1 MSEQGPTV
9 FNGRYEL
16 LRHIAR
22 GGMADVYLARDEL
35 LGREVALK
43 VLFPEFAND
52 PNFVERFRR
61 EAQAAANLNH
71 PNIVGIYDWGQ
82 ERGTYYI
89 VMEHVSGRSMS
100 DVLRSTGPLNA
111 DRAAE
116 IAADVAGALS
126 TAHAAGLVHRD
137 IKLGNILVSDAGD
150 VKVADFGIA
159 TALVSGGEAAL
170 TQHGSVMGTA
180 TYFSPE
186 QAQGKALDGRSD
198 LYSLGVVLYEM
209 LAGVPPFQAETPV
222 AVAYKHV
229 QERPE
234 ALTDRGVQVAQSLQA
249 ITMKLLAKNPAN
261 RYPTADDL
269 RNDLRRYLA
278 GAHTRPGTG
287 AAAAGG
293 AAAAA
298 GGAAAASAAP
308 ETTAAEVA
316 PTPVDPAPA
325 SAAPVDATTAQPVT
339 PAPAQ
344 PVSAAPAAT
353 AQPMPQ
359 QYVDP
364 NQAAMAQ
371 AGYGGGGYYYEEPPR
386 SGGIWRN
393 VALIGSLAVL
403 IVILG
408 FLFANF
414 LDALGG
420 DDDPTDGGE
429 DPVAELIDVPDV
441 EGIDVQTAR
450 EVLLEAGLGLP
461 DVSFE
466 PNNEIPAN
474 EVFGQNPPSGER
486 VEPDTVVELRVSSG
500 TADTVPNVIGET
512 QESATSILQGLG
524 YTVTVVTTASPQDAG
539 TVISQSPP
547 SGAALAPGQ
556 PVEISVSSGPEV
568 VPIPDVEGL
577 DLVAA
582 INLIRDAGFTV
593 DPNQQT
599 EASEEI
605 EEGRVIRTNPPANT
619 LVAAES
625 QVSVVISTGLPT
637 IEVPAVTDLFAD
649 TAITTLRN
657 QGLDVATV
665 FETVPEGSP
674 SVGRVI
680 SQSPAAFEE
689 VEVGTVITITVG
701 EAAPPT
707 TTTTTTTEAPTT
719 TTTEGGGDE

>member
-22 GGMADVYLARDEL
+22 GGMADVYLARDGL
-35 LGREVALK
+35 LGREVAVK

-100 DVLRSTGPLNA
+100 DVLRSTGPLHP

-116 IAADVAGALS
+116 IASDVAGALS

-137 IKLGNILVSDAGD
+137 IKLGNILVSDSGD

-159 TALVSGGEAAL
+159 TALVSGGDAAL

-229 QERPE
+229 QERPDG
-234 ALTDRGVQVAQSLQA
+234 LIDRGVQVAESLQA
-249 ITMKLLAKNPAN
+249 ITMKLLAKSPAN

-278 GAHTRPGTG
+278 GAHRISGKG

-293 AAAAA
+293 AAAGAVA
-298 GGAAAASAAP
+298 GAAAAGAAGSPTESSAEHPVTEPPA
-308 ETTAAEVA
+308 TAAI
-316 PTPVDPAPA
+316 P
-325 SAAPVDATTAQPVT
+325 PVDATTAQPVT
-339 PAPAQ
+339 PTPAPGL
-344 PVSAAPAAT
+344 
-353 AQPMPQ
+353 PQ
-359 QYVDP
+359 QPGQPTAGYVDP
-364 NQAAMAQ
+364 AQHAAITQQQAA
-371 AGYGGGGYYYEEPPR
+371 YGAAGYYYEEPPR
-386 SGGIWRN
+386 GGGIWRT
-393 VALIGSLAVL
+393 VALLASLGVL

-408 FLFANF
+408 FLFASF

-420 DDDPTDGGE
+420 DDDNTPDE
-429 DPVAELIDVPDV
+429 VVVDVVDVPSV
-441 EGIDVQTAR
+441 EGLDVQEAR
-450 EVLLEAGLGLP
+450 ELLLEAGLAQP
-461 DVSFE
+461 DVEFE
-466 PNNEIPAN
+466 TND
-474 EVFGQNPPSGER
+474 EVPVNQVFAQNPPPGER
-486 VEPDTVVELRVSSG
+486 VEPNSVVTLRVSSG
-500 TADTVPNVIGET
+500 TADTVPSVIGSLREEAVAT
-512 QESATSILQGLG
+512 LQEFQ
-524 YTVTVVTTASPQDAG
+524 YVVTEVTAASPQDAG
-539 TVISQSPP
+539 TVISQSPSP
-547 SGAALAPGQ
+547 GSVLAPGST
-556 PVEISVSSGPEV
+556 VEITVSTGPEV
-568 VPIPDVEGL
+568 MPVPDVEGL
-577 DLVAA
+577 DVIAA
-582 INLIRDAGFTV
+582 VNALREEGFVVNATQIEE
-593 DPNQQT
+593 P
-599 EASEEI
+599 SEEI
-605 EEGRVIRTNPPANT
+605 EEGKVTRTEPAAAQ
-619 LVAAES
+619 LVAVGS
-625 QVSVVISTGLPT
+625 QISIVVSTGVPTVPVPSVVNLLIDSARSTILLDGLVLGEP
-637 IEVPAVTDLFAD
+637 IFVDVPA
-649 TAITTLRN
+649 
-657 QGLDVATV
+657 
-665 FETVPEGSP
+665 GSP

-680 SQSPAAFEE
+680 SQDPEAFEE
-689 VEVGTVITITVG
+689 VEIGFVVTITVG
-701 EAAPPT
+701 QAVAPTTTYPTPPPT
-707 TTTTTTTEAPTT
+707 TTYPSTP
-719 TTTEGGGDE
+719 

>member
-22 GGMADVYLARDEL
+22 GGMADVYLARDGL

-100 DVLRSTGPLNA
+100 DVLRSTGPLHP

-116 IAADVAGALS
+116 IASDVAGALS

-137 IKLGNILVSDAGD
+137 IKLGNILVSDSGD

-159 TALVSGGEAAL
+159 TALVSGGDAAL

-229 QERPE
+229 QERPDG
-234 ALTDRGVQVAQSLQA
+234 LIDRGVQVAESLQA
-249 ITMKLLAKNPAN
+249 ITMKLLAKSPAN

-278 GAHTRPGTG
+278 GAHRISGKG

-293 AAAAA
+293 AAAGAVA
-298 GGAAAASAAP
+298 GAAAAGAAGSPTESSAEHPVTEPPA
-308 ETTAAEVA
+308 TAAI
-316 PTPVDPAPA
+316 P
-325 SAAPVDATTAQPVT
+325 PVDATTAQPVT
-339 PAPAQ
+339 PTPAPGLPQQ
-344 PVSAAPAAT
+344 PGQPAAG
-353 AQPMPQ
+353 
-359 QYVDP
+359 YVDP
-364 NQAAMAQ
+364 AQHAAITQQQAA
-371 AGYGGGGYYYEEPPR
+371 YGAAGYYYEEPPR
-386 SGGIWRN
+386 GGGIWRT
-393 VALIGSLAVL
+393 VALLASLGVL

-408 FLFANF
+408 FLFASF

-420 DDDPTDGGE
+420 DDDNTPDE
-429 DPVAELIDVPDV
+429 VVVDVVDVPSV
-441 EGIDVQTAR
+441 EGLDVQEAR
-450 EVLLEAGLGLP
+450 ELLLEAGLAQP
-461 DVSFE
+461 DVEFE
-466 PNNEIPAN
+466 TND
-474 EVFGQNPPSGER
+474 EVPVNQVFAQNPPPGER
-486 VEPDTVVELRVSSG
+486 VEPNSVVTLRVSSG
-500 TADTVPNVIGET
+500 TADTVPSVIGSLREEAVAT
-512 QESATSILQGLG
+512 LQEFQ
-524 YTVTVVTTASPQDAG
+524 YVVTEVTAASPQDAG
-539 TVISQSPP
+539 TVISQSPSP
-547 SGAALAPGQ
+547 GSVLAPGST
-556 PVEISVSSGPEV
+556 VEITVSTGPEV
-568 VPIPDVEGL
+568 IPVPDVEGL
-577 DLVAA
+577 DVIAA
-582 INLIRDAGFTV
+582 VNALREEGFVVNATQIEE
-593 DPNQQT
+593 P
-599 EASEEI
+599 SEEI
-605 EEGRVIRTNPPANT
+605 EEGKVTRTEPAAAQ
-619 LVAAES
+619 LVAVGS
-625 QVSVVISTGLPT
+625 QISIVVSTGVPTVPVPSVVNLLTDSAVNTIRSEGLVVGGP
-637 IEVPAVTDLFAD
+637 IFVDVPA
-649 TAITTLRN
+649 
-657 QGLDVATV
+657 
-665 FETVPEGSP
+665 GSP
-674 SVGRVI
+674 SDGRVI
-680 SQSPAAFEE
+680 SQDPEPFEE
-689 VEVGTVITITVG
+689 VEIGFVVTITVG
-701 EAAPPT
+701 QAVAPTTTYPTPPPT
-707 TTTTTTTEAPTT
+707 TTYPTT
-719 TTTEGGGDE
+719 P

>member
-22 GGMADVYLARDEL
+22 GGMADVYLARDGL

-100 DVLRSTGPLNA
+100 DVLRSTGPLHP

-116 IAADVAGALS
+116 IASDVAAALS

-137 IKLGNILVSDAGD
+137 IKLGNILVSDSGD

-159 TALVSGGEAAL
+159 TALVSGGDAAL

-229 QERPE
+229 QERPDGLIE
-234 ALTDRGVQVAQSLQA
+234 RGVQVAESLQA
-249 ITMKLLAKNPAN
+249 ITMKLLAKSPAN

-278 GAHTRPGTG
+278 GAHRISGKGAAAGGGVAGAVAG
-287 AAAAGG
+287 AAAAG
-293 AAAAA
+293 
-298 GGAAAASAAP
+298 
-308 ETTAAEVA
+308 AAEA
-316 PTPVDPAPA
+316 PPESPAQTPVTEPSATAPI
-325 SAAPVDATTAQPVT
+325 SAVDATTAQPVT
-339 PAPAQ
+339 PTPGAGAPQ
-344 PVSAAPAAT
+344 
-353 AQPMPQ
+353 QPMPG
-359 QYVDP
+359 YVDP
-364 NQAAMAQ
+364 AQQAAITQQQ
-371 AGYGGGGYYYEEPPR
+371 AAYGAAGYYYEEPPR
-386 SGGIWRN
+386 SGGMWRT
-393 VALIGSLAVL
+393 VALVASLGVL

-408 FLFANF
+408 YLFASF

-420 DDDPTDGGE
+420 DDEGT
-429 DPVAELIDVPDV
+429 PVDVVVDVVDVPSV
-441 EGIDVQTAR
+441 EGLDVQEAR
-450 EVLLEAGLGLP
+450 ELLLEAGLAQP
-461 DVSFE
+461 DVEFE
-466 PNNEIPAN
+466 TND
-474 EVFGQNPPSGER
+474 EVPVNQVFAQVPPSGER
-486 VEPDTVVELRVSSG
+486 VEPNSVVTLRVSSG
-500 TADTVPNVIGET
+500 TADTVPSVIGSLREEAVAT
-512 QESATSILQGLG
+512 LQEFQ
-524 YTVTVVTTASPQDAG
+524 YVVTEVTAASPQDAG
-539 TVISQSPP
+539 TIISQSPSP
-547 SGAALAPGQ
+547 GSVLAPGST
-556 PVEISVSSGPEV
+556 VEITVSTGPEV
-568 VPIPDVEGL
+568 MPVPDVEGL
-577 DLVAA
+577 DVIAA
-582 INLIRDAGFTV
+582 VNALREAGFIV
-593 DPNQQT
+593 NPSQVE

-605 EEGRVIRTNPPANT
+605 EEGKVIRTEPAADQ
-619 LVAAES
+619 LAAVGS
-625 QVSVVISTGLPT
+625 QVSIVVSTGLPT
-637 IEVPAVTDLFAD
+637 VTVPAVTDLFAE
-649 TAITTLRN
+649 TAIQILRDEL
-657 QGLDVATV
+657 LDVAV
-665 FETVPEGSP
+665 IFEQVPAGSP
-674 SVGRVI
+674 SDGRVMA
-680 SQSPAAFEE
+680 QDPAPFEE
-689 VEVGTVITITVG
+689 VEIGLVVTITVG
-701 EAAPPT
+701 QAAPET
-707 TTTTTTTEAPTT
+707 TTTTTTTTTTPPPTT
-719 TTTEGGGDE
+719 TADGD

>member
-22 GGMADVYLARDEL
+22 GGMADVYLARDGL

-100 DVLRSTGPLNA
+100 DVLRSTGPLHP

-116 IAADVAGALS
+116 IASDVAGALS

-137 IKLGNILVSDAGD
+137 IKLGNILVSDSGD

-159 TALVSGGEAAL
+159 TALVSGGDAAL

-229 QERPE
+229 QERPDG
-234 ALTDRGVQVAQSLQA
+234 LIDRGVQVAESLQA
-249 ITMKLLAKNPAN
+249 ITMKLLAKSPAN

-278 GAHTRPGTG
+278 GAHRISGEG

-293 AAAAA
+293 AAAGAVA
-298 GGAAAASAAP
+298 GAAAAGAAGPPAESSAEHPVTEPPA
-308 ETTAAEVA
+308 TAAI
-316 PTPVDPAPA
+316 P
-325 SAAPVDATTAQPVT
+325 PVDATTAQPVT
-339 PAPAQ
+339 PTPAPGL
-344 PVSAAPAAT
+344 
-353 AQPMPQ
+353 PQ
-359 QYVDP
+359 QPGQPTAGYVDP
-364 NQAAMAQ
+364 AQHAAITQQQAA
-371 AGYGGGGYYYEEPPR
+371 YGAAGYYYEEPPR
-386 SGGIWRN
+386 GGGIWRT
-393 VALIGSLAVL
+393 VALLASLGVL

-408 FLFANF
+408 FLFASF

-420 DDDPTDGGE
+420 DDDNTPDE
-429 DPVAELIDVPDV
+429 VVVDVVDVPSV
-441 EGIDVQTAR
+441 EGLDVQEAR
-450 EVLLEAGLGLP
+450 ELLLEAGLAQP
-461 DVSFE
+461 DVEFE
-466 PNNEIPAN
+466 TND
-474 EVFGQNPPSGER
+474 EVPVNQVFAQNPPPGER
-486 VEPDTVVELRVSSG
+486 VEPNSVVTLRVSSG
-500 TADTVPNVIGET
+500 TADTVPSVIGSLREEAVAT
-512 QESATSILQGLG
+512 LQEFQ
-524 YTVTVVTTASPQDAG
+524 YVVTEVTAASPQDAG
-539 TVISQSPP
+539 TVISQSPSP
-547 SGAALAPGQ
+547 GSVLAPGST
-556 PVEISVSSGPEV
+556 VEITVSTGPEV
-568 VPIPDVEGL
+568 MPVPDVEGL
-577 DLVAA
+577 DVIAA
-582 INLIRDAGFTV
+582 VNALREEGFVVNATQIEE
-593 DPNQQT
+593 P
-599 EASEEI
+599 SEEI
-605 EEGRVIRTNPPANT
+605 EEGKVTRTEPAAAQ
-619 LVAAES
+619 LVAVGS
-625 QVSVVISTGLPT
+625 QISIVVSTGVPTVPVPSVVNLLTDSAVNTIRSEGLVVGGP
-637 IEVPAVTDLFAD
+637 IFVDVPA
-649 TAITTLRN
+649 
-657 QGLDVATV
+657 
-665 FETVPEGSP
+665 GSP
-674 SVGRVI
+674 SDGRVI
-680 SQSPAAFEE
+680 SQDPEPFEE
-689 VEVGTVITITVG
+689 VEIGFVVTITVG
-701 EAAPPT
+701 QAVAPTTTYPTPPPT
-707 TTTTTTTEAPTT
+707 TTYPTT
-719 TTTEGGGDE
+719 P

>member
-22 GGMADVYLARDEL
+22 GGMADVYLARDGL

-100 DVLRSTGPLNA
+100 DVLRSTGPLHP

-116 IAADVAGALS
+116 IASDVAGALS
-126 TAHAAGLVHRD
+126 AAHAAGLVHRD
-137 IKLGNILVSDAGD
+137 IKLGNILVSDSGD

-159 TALVSGGEAAL
+159 TALVSGGDAAL

-229 QERPE
+229 QERPDG
-234 ALTDRGVQVAQSLQA
+234 LIDRGVQVAESLQA
-249 ITMKLLAKNPAN
+249 ITMKLLAKSPAN

-278 GAHTRPGTG
+278 GAHRISGKG

-293 AAAAA
+293 AAAGAVA
-298 GGAAAASAAP
+298 GAAAAGAAGPPAESSAEHPVTGPPA
-308 ETTAAEVA
+308 TAAI
-316 PTPVDPAPA
+316 P
-325 SAAPVDATTAQPVT
+325 PVDATTAQPVT
-339 PAPAQ
+339 PAPA
-344 PVSAAPAAT
+344 PGL
-353 AQPMPQ
+353 PQ
-359 QYVDP
+359 QPGQPTAGYVDP
-364 NQAAMAQ
+364 AQQAVITQQQAA
-371 AGYGGGGYYYEEPPR
+371 YGAAGYYYEEPPR
-386 SGGIWRN
+386 GGGIWRT
-393 VALIGSLAVL
+393 VALLVSLGVL

-408 FLFANF
+408 FLFASF

-420 DDDPTDGGE
+420 DDDNTPDE
-429 DPVAELIDVPDV
+429 VVVDVVDVPSV
-441 EGIDVQTAR
+441 EGLDVQEAR
-450 EVLLEAGLGLP
+450 ELLLEAGLAQP
-461 DVSFE
+461 DVEFE
-466 PNNEIPAN
+466 TND
-474 EVFGQNPPSGER
+474 EVPVNQVFAQNPPPGER
-486 VEPDTVVELRVSSG
+486 VEPNSVITLRVSSG
-500 TADTVPNVIGET
+500 TADTVPSVIGSLREEAVAT
-512 QESATSILQGLG
+512 LQEFQ
-524 YTVTVVTTASPQDAG
+524 YVVTEVTAASPQDAG
-539 TVISQSPP
+539 TVISQSPSP
-547 SGAALAPGQ
+547 GSVLAPGST
-556 PVEISVSSGPEV
+556 VEITVSTGPEV
-568 VPIPDVEGL
+568 MPVPDVEGL
-577 DLVAA
+577 DVIAA
-582 INLIRDAGFTV
+582 VNALREQGFIVNPTQIEE
-593 DPNQQT
+593 P
-599 EASEEI
+599 SEEI
-605 EEGRVIRTNPPANT
+605 EVGKVTRTEPAAAQ
-619 LVAAES
+619 LVAVGS
-625 QVSVVISTGLPT
+625 QISIVVSTGLPT
-637 IEVPAVTDLFAD
+637 VQVPAVTNLLAD
-649 TAITTLRN
+649 SAIQALRN
-657 QGLDVATV
+657 VGLEVVDIPG
-665 FETVPEGSP
+665 EVPAGSP

-680 SQSPAAFEE
+680 AQDPAPFEE
-689 VEVGTVITITVG
+689 VEIGFVVTITVG
-701 EAAPPT
+701 EAAPET
-707 TTTTTTTEAPTT
+707 TTTTTTTTTTPPPTT
-719 TTTEGGGDE
+719 TYPTSP

>member
-22 GGMADVYLARDEL
+22 GGMADVYLARDGL

-100 DVLRSTGPLNA
+100 DVLRSTGPLHP

-116 IAADVAGALS
+116 IASDVAGALS

-137 IKLGNILVSDAGD
+137 IKLGNILVSDSGD

-159 TALVSGGEAAL
+159 TALVSGGDAAL

-229 QERPE
+229 QERPDG
-234 ALTDRGVQVAQSLQA
+234 LIDRGVQVAESLQA
-249 ITMKLLAKNPAN
+249 ITMKLLAKSPGN

-278 GAHTRPGTG
+278 GAHRISGKG

-293 AAAAA
+293 AAAGAVA
-298 GGAAAASAAP
+298 GAAAAGAAGSPTESSAEHPVTEPPA
-308 ETTAAEVA
+308 TAAI
-316 PTPVDPAPA
+316 P
-325 SAAPVDATTAQPVT
+325 PVDATTAQPVT
-339 PAPAQ
+339 PTPAPGLPPQ
-344 PVSAAPAAT
+344 PGQPT
-353 AQPMPQ
+353 AG
-359 QYVDP
+359 YVDP
-364 NQAAMAQ
+364 AQHAAITQQQAA
-371 AGYGGGGYYYEEPPR
+371 YGAAGYYYEEPPR
-386 SGGIWRN
+386 GGGIWRT
-393 VALIGSLAVL
+393 VALLASLGVL

-408 FLFANF
+408 FLFASF

-420 DDDPTDGGE
+420 DDDNTPDE
-429 DPVAELIDVPDV
+429 VVVDVVDVPSV
-441 EGIDVQTAR
+441 EGLDVQEAR
-450 EVLLEAGLGLP
+450 ELLLEAGLAQP
-461 DVSFE
+461 DVEFE
-466 PNNEIPAN
+466 TND
-474 EVFGQNPPSGER
+474 EVPVNQVFAQNPPPGER
-486 VEPDTVVELRVSSG
+486 VEPNSVVTLRVSSG
-500 TADTVPNVIGET
+500 TADTVPSVIGSLREEAVAT
-512 QESATSILQGLG
+512 LQEFQ
-524 YTVTVVTTASPQDAG
+524 YVVTEVAAASPQDAG
-539 TVISQSPP
+539 TVISQSPSP
-547 SGAALAPGQ
+547 GSVLAPGST
-556 PVEISVSSGPEV
+556 VEITVSTGPEV
-568 VPIPDVEGL
+568 MPVPDVEGL
-577 DLVAA
+577 DVIAA
-582 INLIRDAGFTV
+582 VNALREQGFIVNPTQIEE
-593 DPNQQT
+593 P
-599 EASEEI
+599 SEEI
-605 EEGRVIRTNPPANT
+605 EVGKVTRTEPAAAQ
-619 LVAAES
+619 LVAVGS
-625 QVSVVISTGLPT
+625 QISIVVSTGLPT
-637 IEVPAVTDLFAD
+637 VQVPAVTNLLAD
-649 TAITTLRN
+649 SAIQALRN
-657 QGLDVATV
+657 VGLEVVDIPG
-665 FETVPEGSP
+665 EVPAGSP

-680 SQSPAAFEE
+680 AQDPAPFEE
-689 VEVGTVITITVG
+689 VEIGFVVTITVG
-701 EAAPPT
+701 EAAPET
-707 TTTTTTTEAPTT
+707 TTTTTTTTPPPTT
-719 TTTEGGGDE
+719 TYPTTP

>member
-22 GGMADVYLARDEL
+22 GGMADVYLARDGL

-100 DVLRSTGPLNA
+100 DVLRSTGPLHP

-116 IAADVAGALS
+116 IASDVAGALS

-137 IKLGNILVSDAGD
+137 IKLGNILVSDSGD

-159 TALVSGGEAAL
+159 TALVSGGDAAL

-229 QERPE
+229 QERPDG
-234 ALTDRGVQVAQSLQA
+234 LIDRGVQVAESLQA
-249 ITMKLLAKNPAN
+249 ITMKLLAKSPAN

-278 GAHTRPGTG
+278 GAHRISGRG

-293 AAAAA
+293 AAAGAVA
-298 GGAAAASAAP
+298 GAAAAGAAGPPTESSAEHPVTEPPA
-308 ETTAAEVA
+308 TAAI
-316 PTPVDPAPA
+316 P
-325 SAAPVDATTAQPVT
+325 PVDATTAQPVT
-339 PAPAQ
+339 PTPAPGL
-344 PVSAAPAAT
+344 
-353 AQPMPQ
+353 PQ
-359 QYVDP
+359 QPGQPTAGYVDP
-364 NQAAMAQ
+364 AQHAAITQQQAA
-371 AGYGGGGYYYEEPPR
+371 YGAAGYYYEEPPR
-386 SGGIWRN
+386 GGGIWRT
-393 VALIGSLAVL
+393 VALLASLGVL

-408 FLFANF
+408 FLFASF

-420 DDDPTDGGE
+420 DDDNTPDE
-429 DPVAELIDVPDV
+429 VVVDVVDVPSV
-441 EGIDVQTAR
+441 EGLDVQEAR
-450 EVLLEAGLGLP
+450 ELLLEAGLAQP
-461 DVSFE
+461 DVEFE
-466 PNNEIPAN
+466 TND
-474 EVFGQNPPSGER
+474 EVPVNQVFAQNPPPGER
-486 VEPDTVVELRVSSG
+486 VEPNSVVTLRVSSG
-500 TADTVPNVIGET
+500 TADTVPSVIGSLREEAVAT
-512 QESATSILQGLG
+512 LQEFQ
-524 YTVTVVTTASPQDAG
+524 YVVTEVTAASPQDAG
-539 TVISQSPP
+539 TVISQSPSP
-547 SGAALAPGQ
+547 GSVLAPGST
-556 PVEISVSSGPEV
+556 VEITVSTGPEV
-568 VPIPDVEGL
+568 MPVPDVEGL
-577 DLVAA
+577 DVIAA
-582 INLIRDAGFTV
+582 VNALREEGFVVNATQIEE
-593 DPNQQT
+593 P
-599 EASEEI
+599 SEEI
-605 EEGRVIRTNPPANT
+605 EEGKVTRTEPAAAQ
-619 LVAAES
+619 LVAVGS
-625 QVSVVISTGLPT
+625 QISIVVSTGVPTVPVPSVVNLLTDSAVNTIRSEGLVVGGP
-637 IEVPAVTDLFAD
+637 IFVDVPA
-649 TAITTLRN
+649 
-657 QGLDVATV
+657 
-665 FETVPEGSP
+665 GSP
-674 SVGRVI
+674 SDGRVI
-680 SQSPAAFEE
+680 SQDPEPFEE
-689 VEVGTVITITVG
+689 VEIGFVVTITVG
-701 EAAPPT
+701 QAV
-707 TTTTTTTEAPTT
+707 APTT
-719 TTTEGGGDE
+719 TYPTPPPTTYPTTP

>member
-22 GGMADVYLARDEL
+22 GGMADVYLARDGL

-100 DVLRSTGPLNA
+100 DVLRSTGPLHP

-116 IAADVAGALS
+116 IASDVAGALS

-137 IKLGNILVSDAGD
+137 IKLGNILVSDSGD

-159 TALVSGGEAAL
+159 TALVSGGDAAL

-229 QERPE
+229 QERPDG
-234 ALTDRGVQVAQSLQA
+234 LIDRGVQVAESLQA
-249 ITMKLLAKNPAN
+249 ITMKLLAKSPAN

-278 GAHTRPGTG
+278 GAHRISGKG

-293 AAAAA
+293 AAAGAVA
-298 GGAAAASAAP
+298 GAAAAGAAGSPTESSAEHPVTEPPA
-308 ETTAAEVA
+308 TAAI
-316 PTPVDPAPA
+316 P
-325 SAAPVDATTAQPVT
+325 PVDATTAQPVT
-339 PAPAQ
+339 PTPAPGLPQQ
-344 PVSAAPAAT
+344 PGQPAAG
-353 AQPMPQ
+353 
-359 QYVDP
+359 YVDP
-364 NQAAMAQ
+364 AQHAAITQQQAA
-371 AGYGGGGYYYEEPPR
+371 YGAAGYYYEEPPR
-386 SGGIWRN
+386 GGGIWRT
-393 VALIGSLAVL
+393 VALLASLGVL

-408 FLFANF
+408 FLFASF

-420 DDDPTDGGE
+420 DDDNTPDE
-429 DPVAELIDVPDV
+429 VVVDVVDVPSV
-441 EGIDVQTAR
+441 EGLDVQEAR
-450 EVLLEAGLGLP
+450 ELLLEAGLAQP
-461 DVSFE
+461 DVEFE
-466 PNNEIPAN
+466 TND
-474 EVFGQNPPSGER
+474 EVPVNQVFAQNPPPGER
-486 VEPDTVVELRVSSG
+486 VEPNSVVTLRVSSG
-500 TADTVPNVIGET
+500 TADTVPSVIGSLREEAVAT
-512 QESATSILQGLG
+512 LQEFQ
-524 YTVTVVTTASPQDAG
+524 YVVTEVTAASPQDAG
-539 TVISQSPP
+539 TVISQSPSP
-547 SGAALAPGQ
+547 GSVLAPGST
-556 PVEISVSSGPEV
+556 VEITVSTGPEV
-568 VPIPDVEGL
+568 MPVPDVEGL
-577 DLVAA
+577 DVIAA
-582 INLIRDAGFTV
+582 VNALREEGFVVNATQIEE
-593 DPNQQT
+593 P
-599 EASEEI
+599 SEEI
-605 EEGRVIRTNPPANT
+605 EEGKVTRTEPAAAQ
-619 LVAAES
+619 LVAVGS
-625 QVSVVISTGLPT
+625 QISIVVSTGVPTVPVPSVVNLLTDSAVNTIRSEGLVVGGP
-637 IEVPAVTDLFAD
+637 IFVDVPA
-649 TAITTLRN
+649 
-657 QGLDVATV
+657 
-665 FETVPEGSP
+665 GSP
-674 SVGRVI
+674 SDGRVI
-680 SQSPAAFEE
+680 SQDPEPFEE
-689 VEVGTVITITVG
+689 VEIGFVVTITVG
-701 EAAPPT
+701 QAVAPTTTYPTPPPT
-707 TTTTTTTEAPTT
+707 TTYPTT
-719 TTTEGGGDE
+719 P

>member
-22 GGMADVYLARDEL
+22 GGMADVYLARDGL

-100 DVLRSTGPLNA
+100 DVLRSTGPLHP

-116 IAADVAGALS
+116 IASDGAGALS

-137 IKLGNILVSDAGD
+137 IKLGNILVSDSGD

-159 TALVSGGEAAL
+159 TALVSGGDAAL

-229 QERPE
+229 QERPDG
-234 ALTDRGVQVAQSLQA
+234 LIDRGVQVAESLQA
-249 ITMKLLAKNPAN
+249 ITMKLLAKSPAN

-278 GAHTRPGTG
+278 GAHRISGKG

-293 AAAAA
+293 AAAGAVA
-298 GGAAAASAAP
+298 GAAAAGASGPPTESSAEHPVTEPPA
-308 ETTAAEVA
+308 TAAI
-316 PTPVDPAPA
+316 P
-325 SAAPVDATTAQPVT
+325 PVDATTAQPVT
-339 PAPAQ
+339 PTPAPGL
-344 PVSAAPAAT
+344 
-353 AQPMPQ
+353 PQ
-359 QYVDP
+359 QPGQPTAGYVDP
-364 NQAAMAQ
+364 AQHAAITQQQAA
-371 AGYGGGGYYYEEPPR
+371 YGAAGYYYEEPPR
-386 SGGIWRN
+386 GGGIWRT
-393 VALIGSLAVL
+393 VALLASLGVL

-408 FLFANF
+408 FLFASF

-420 DDDPTDGGE
+420 DDDNTPDE
-429 DPVAELIDVPDV
+429 VVVDVVDVPSV
-441 EGIDVQTAR
+441 EGLDVQEAR
-450 EVLLEAGLGLP
+450 ELLLEAGLAQP
-461 DVSFE
+461 DVEFE
-466 PNNEIPAN
+466 TND
-474 EVFGQNPPSGER
+474 EVPVNQVFAQNPPPGER
-486 VEPDTVVELRVSSG
+486 VEPNSVVTLRVSSG
-500 TADTVPNVIGET
+500 TADTVPSVIGSLREEAVAT
-512 QESATSILQGLG
+512 LQEFQ
-524 YTVTVVTTASPQDAG
+524 YVVTEVTAASPQDAG
-539 TVISQSPP
+539 TVISQSPSP
-547 SGAALAPGQ
+547 GSVLAPGST
-556 PVEISVSSGPEV
+556 VEITVSTGPEV
-568 VPIPDVEGL
+568 MPVPDVEGL
-577 DLVAA
+577 DVIAA
-582 INLIRDAGFTV
+582 VNALREEGFVVNATQIEE
-593 DPNQQT
+593 P
-599 EASEEI
+599 SEEI
-605 EEGRVIRTNPPANT
+605 EEGKVTRTEPAAAQ
-619 LVAAES
+619 LVAVGS
-625 QVSVVISTGLPT
+625 QISIVVSTGVPTVPVPSVVNLLTDSAVNTIRSEGLVVGGP
-637 IEVPAVTDLFAD
+637 IFVDVPA
-649 TAITTLRN
+649 
-657 QGLDVATV
+657 
-665 FETVPEGSP
+665 GSP
-674 SVGRVI
+674 SDGRVI
-680 SQSPAAFEE
+680 SQDPEPFEE
-689 VEVGTVITITVG
+689 VEIGFVVTITVG
-701 EAAPPT
+701 QAVAPTTTYPTPPPT
-707 TTTTTTTEAPTT
+707 TTYPTT
-719 TTTEGGGDE
+719 P

>member
-22 GGMADVYLARDEL
+22 GGMADVYLARDGL

-100 DVLRSTGPLNA
+100 DVLRSTGPLHP

-116 IAADVAGALS
+116 IASDVAGALS

-137 IKLGNILVSDAGD
+137 IKLGNILVSDSGD

-159 TALVSGGEAAL
+159 TALVSGGDAAL

-229 QERPE
+229 QERPDG
-234 ALTDRGVQVAQSLQA
+234 LIDRGVQVAESLQA
-249 ITMKLLAKNPAN
+249 ITMKLLAKSPAN

-278 GAHTRPGTG
+278 GAHRISGKG

-293 AAAAA
+293 AAAGAVA
-298 GGAAAASAAP
+298 GAAAAGAAGSPTESSAEHPVTEPPA
-308 ETTAAEVA
+308 TAAI
-316 PTPVDPAPA
+316 P
-325 SAAPVDATTAQPVT
+325 PVDATTAQPVT
-339 PAPAQ
+339 PTPAPGL
-344 PVSAAPAAT
+344 
-353 AQPMPQ
+353 PQ
-359 QYVDP
+359 QPGQPTAGYVDP
-364 NQAAMAQ
+364 AQHAAITQQQAA
-371 AGYGGGGYYYEEPPR
+371 YGAAGYYYEEPPR
-386 SGGIWRN
+386 GGGIWRT
-393 VALIGSLAVL
+393 VALLASLGVL

-408 FLFANF
+408 FLFASF

-420 DDDPTDGGE
+420 DDDNTPDE
-429 DPVAELIDVPDV
+429 VVVDVVDVPSV
-441 EGIDVQTAR
+441 EGLDVQEAR
-450 EVLLEAGLGLP
+450 ELLLEAGLAQP
-461 DVSFE
+461 DVEFE
-466 PNNEIPAN
+466 TND
-474 EVFGQNPPSGER
+474 EVPVNQVFAQNPPPGER
-486 VEPDTVVELRVSSG
+486 VEPNSVVTLRVSSG
-500 TADTVPNVIGET
+500 TADTVPSVIGSLREEAVAT
-512 QESATSILQGLG
+512 LQEFQ
-524 YTVTVVTTASPQDAG
+524 YVVTEVTAASPQDAG
-539 TVISQSPP
+539 TVISQSPSP
-547 SGAALAPGQ
+547 GSVLAPGST
-556 PVEISVSSGPEV
+556 VEITVSTGPEV
-568 VPIPDVEGL
+568 MPVPDVEGL
-577 DLVAA
+577 DVIAA
-582 INLIRDAGFTV
+582 VNALREEGFVVNATQIEE
-593 DPNQQT
+593 P
-599 EASEEI
+599 SEEI
-605 EEGRVIRTNPPANT
+605 EEGKVTRTEPAAAQ
-619 LVAAES
+619 LVAVGS
-625 QVSVVISTGLPT
+625 QISIVVSTGVPTVPVPSVVNLLTDSAVNTIRSEGLVVGGP
-637 IEVPAVTDLFAD
+637 IFVDVPA
-649 TAITTLRN
+649 
-657 QGLDVATV
+657 
-665 FETVPEGSP
+665 GSP

-680 SQSPAAFEE
+680 SQDPEPFEE
-689 VEVGTVITITVG
+689 VEIGFVVTITVG
-701 EAAPPT
+701 QAVAPTTTYPTPPPT
-707 TTTTTTTEAPTT
+707 TTYPSTP
-719 TTTEGGGDE
+719 

>member
-22 GGMADVYLARDEL
+22 GGMADVYLARDGL

-100 DVLRSTGPLNA
+100 DVLRSTGPLHP

-116 IAADVAGALS
+116 IASDVAGALS

-137 IKLGNILVSDAGD
+137 IKLGNILVSDSGD

-159 TALVSGGEAAL
+159 TALVSGGDAAL

-229 QERPE
+229 QERPDG
-234 ALTDRGVQVAQSLQA
+234 LIDRGVQVAESLQA
-249 ITMKLLAKNPAN
+249 ITMKLLAKSPAN

-278 GAHTRPGTG
+278 GAHRISGKG

-293 AAAAA
+293 AAAGAVA
-298 GGAAAASAAP
+298 GAAAAGAAGPPAESSAEHPVTEPPA
-308 ETTAAEVA
+308 TAAI
-316 PTPVDPAPA
+316 P
-325 SAAPVDATTAQPVT
+325 PVDATTAQPVT
-339 PAPAQ
+339 PTPAPGL
-344 PVSAAPAAT
+344 
-353 AQPMPQ
+353 PQ
-359 QYVDP
+359 QPGQPTAGYVDP
-364 NQAAMAQ
+364 AQHAAITQQQAA
-371 AGYGGGGYYYEEPPR
+371 YGAAGYYYEEPPR
-386 SGGIWRN
+386 GGGIWRT
-393 VALIGSLAVL
+393 VALLASLGVL

-408 FLFANF
+408 FLFASF

-420 DDDPTDGGE
+420 DDDNTPDE
-429 DPVAELIDVPDV
+429 VVVDVVDVPSV
-441 EGIDVQTAR
+441 EGLDVQEAR
-450 EVLLEAGLGLP
+450 ELLLEAGLAQP
-461 DVSFE
+461 DVEFE
-466 PNNEIPAN
+466 TND
-474 EVFGQNPPSGER
+474 EVPVNQVFAQNPPPGER
-486 VEPDTVVELRVSSG
+486 VEPNSVVTLRVSSG
-500 TADTVPNVIGET
+500 TADTVPSVIGSLREEAVAT
-512 QESATSILQGLG
+512 LQEFQ
-524 YTVTVVTTASPQDAG
+524 YVVTEVTAASPQDAG
-539 TVISQSPP
+539 TVISQSPSP
-547 SGAALAPGQ
+547 GSVLAPGST
-556 PVEISVSSGPEV
+556 VEITVSTGPEV
-568 VPIPDVEGL
+568 MPVPDVEGL
-577 DLVAA
+577 DVIAA
-582 INLIRDAGFTV
+582 VNALREEGFVVNATQIEE
-593 DPNQQT
+593 P
-599 EASEEI
+599 SEEI
-605 EEGRVIRTNPPANT
+605 EEGKVTRTEPAAAQ
-619 LVAAES
+619 LVAVGS
-625 QVSVVISTGLPT
+625 QISIVVSTGVPTVPVPSVVNLLTDSAVNTIRSEGLVVGGP
-637 IEVPAVTDLFAD
+637 IFVDVPA
-649 TAITTLRN
+649 
-657 QGLDVATV
+657 
-665 FETVPEGSP
+665 GSP
-674 SVGRVI
+674 SDGRVI
-680 SQSPAAFEE
+680 SQDPEPFEE
-689 VEVGTVITITVG
+689 VEIGFVVTITVG
-701 EAAPPT
+701 QAVAPTTTYPTAPPT
-707 TTTTTTTEAPTT
+707 TTYPTT
-719 TTTEGGGDE
+719 P

>member
-22 GGMADVYLARDEL
+22 GGMADVYLARDGL

-100 DVLRSTGPLNA
+100 DVLRSTGPLHP

-116 IAADVAGALS
+116 IASDVAGALS

-137 IKLGNILVSDAGD
+137 IKLGNILVSDSGD

-159 TALVSGGEAAL
+159 TALVSGGDAAL

-229 QERPE
+229 QERPDG
-234 ALTDRGVQVAQSLQA
+234 LIDRGVQVAESLQA
-249 ITMKLLAKNPAN
+249 ITMKLLAKSPAN

-278 GAHTRPGTG
+278 GAHRISGKG
-287 AAAAGG
+287 VAAAGG
-293 AAAAA
+293 AAAGAVAGTAAA
-298 GGAAAASAAP
+298 GAAGSPTESLAEHPVAEPSA
-308 ETTAAEVA
+308 TAAI
-316 PTPVDPAPA
+316 P
-325 SAAPVDATTAQPVT
+325 PVDATTAQPVT
-339 PAPAQ
+339 PTPAPGL
-344 PVSAAPAAT
+344 
-353 AQPMPQ
+353 PQ
-359 QYVDP
+359 QPGQPTAGYVDP
-364 NQAAMAQ
+364 AQHAAITQQQAA
-371 AGYGGGGYYYEEPPR
+371 YGAAGYYYEEPPR
-386 SGGIWRN
+386 GGGVWRT
-393 VALIGSLAVL
+393 VALFASLGVL

-408 FLFANF
+408 FLFASF

-420 DDDPTDGGE
+420 DDDNTPDE
-429 DPVAELIDVPDV
+429 VVVDVVDVPSV
-441 EGIDVQTAR
+441 EGLDVQKAR
-450 EVLLEAGLGLP
+450 ELLLEAGLAQP
-461 DVSFE
+461 DVEFE
-466 PNNEIPAN
+466 TND
-474 EVFGQNPPSGER
+474 EVPVNQVFAQNPPPGER
-486 VEPDTVVELRVSSG
+486 VEPNSVVTLRVSSG
-500 TADTVPNVIGET
+500 TADTVPSVIGSLREEAVAT
-512 QESATSILQGLG
+512 LQEFQ
-524 YTVTVVTTASPQDAG
+524 YVVTEVTSGSPQDAG
-539 TVISQSPP
+539 TVISQSPSP
-547 SGAALAPGQ
+547 GSVLAPGS
-556 PVEISVSSGPEV
+556 PVEITVSTGPEV
-568 VPIPDVEGL
+568 MPVPDVEGL
-577 DLVAA
+577 DVIAA
-582 INLIRDAGFTV
+582 VNALREQGFIVNPTQIEE
-593 DPNQQT
+593 P
-599 EASEEI
+599 SEEI
-605 EEGRVIRTNPPANT
+605 EVGKVTRTEPAAAQ
-619 LVAAES
+619 LVAVGS
-625 QVSVVISTGLPT
+625 QISIVVSTGLPT
-637 IEVPAVTDLFAD
+637 VQVPAVTNLLAD
-649 TAITTLRN
+649 SAIQALRN
-657 QGLDVATV
+657 VGLEVVDIPG
-665 FETVPEGSP
+665 EVPAGSP

-680 SQSPAAFEE
+680 AQDPAPFEE
-689 VEVGTVITITVG
+689 VEIGFVVTITVG
-701 EAAPPT
+701 EAAPET
-707 TTTTTTTEAPTT
+707 TTTTATTTTPPPTT
-719 TTTEGGGDE
+719 TYPTTP

>member
-22 GGMADVYLARDEL
+22 GGMADVYLARDGL

-100 DVLRSTGPLNA
+100 DVLRSTGPLHP

-116 IAADVAGALS
+116 IASDVAGALS

-137 IKLGNILVSDAGD
+137 IKLGNILVSDSGD

-159 TALVSGGEAAL
+159 TALVSGGDAAL

-229 QERPE
+229 QERPDG
-234 ALTDRGVQVAQSLQA
+234 LIDRGVQVAESLQA
-249 ITMKLLAKNPAN
+249 ITMKLLAKSPAN

-278 GAHTRPGTG
+278 GAHRISGKG

-293 AAAAA
+293 AAAGAVA
-298 GGAAAASAAP
+298 GAAAAGAAGPSAESSAEHP
-308 ETTAAEVA
+308 VTEPPATAAI
-316 PTPVDPAPA
+316 P
-325 SAAPVDATTAQPVT
+325 PVDATTAQPVT
-339 PAPAQ
+339 PTPAPGL
-344 PVSAAPAAT
+344 
-353 AQPMPQ
+353 PQ
-359 QYVDP
+359 QPGQPTAGYVDP
-364 NQAAMAQ
+364 AQHAAITQQQAA
-371 AGYGGGGYYYEEPPR
+371 YGAAGYYYEEPPR
-386 SGGIWRN
+386 GGGIWRT
-393 VALIGSLAVL
+393 VALLASLGVL

-408 FLFANF
+408 FLFASF

-420 DDDPTDGGE
+420 DDDNTPDE
-429 DPVAELIDVPDV
+429 VVVDVVDVPSV
-441 EGIDVQTAR
+441 EGLDVQEAR
-450 EVLLEAGLGLP
+450 ELLLEAGLAQP
-461 DVSFE
+461 DVEFE
-466 PNNEIPAN
+466 TND
-474 EVFGQNPPSGER
+474 EVPVNQVFAQNPPPGER
-486 VEPDTVVELRVSSG
+486 VEPNSVVTLRVSSG
-500 TADTVPNVIGET
+500 TADTVPSVIGSLREEAVAT
-512 QESATSILQGLG
+512 LQEFQ
-524 YTVTVVTTASPQDAG
+524 YVVTEVTAASPQDAG
-539 TVISQSPP
+539 TVISQSPSP
-547 SGAALAPGQ
+547 GSVLAPGST
-556 PVEISVSSGPEV
+556 VEITVSTGPEV
-568 VPIPDVEGL
+568 MPVPDVEGL
-577 DLVAA
+577 DVIAA
-582 INLIRDAGFTV
+582 VNALREEGFVVNATQIEE
-593 DPNQQT
+593 P
-599 EASEEI
+599 SEEI
-605 EEGRVIRTNPPANT
+605 EEGKVTRTEPAAAQ
-619 LVAAES
+619 LVAVGS
-625 QVSVVISTGLPT
+625 QTSIVVSTGVPTVPVPSVVNLLIDSARSTILLDGLVLGEP
-637 IEVPAVTDLFAD
+637 IFVDVPA
-649 TAITTLRN
+649 
-657 QGLDVATV
+657 
-665 FETVPEGSP
+665 GSP

-680 SQSPAAFEE
+680 SQDPEAFEE
-689 VEVGTVITITVG
+689 VEIGFVVTITVG
-701 EAAPPT
+701 QAVAPTTTYPTPPPT
-707 TTTTTTTEAPTT
+707 TTYPSTP
-719 TTTEGGGDE
+719 

>member
-22 GGMADVYLARDEL
+22 GGMADVYLARDGL

-100 DVLRSTGPLNA
+100 DVLRSTGPLHP

-116 IAADVAGALS
+116 IASDVAGALS

-137 IKLGNILVSDAGD
+137 IKLGNILVSDSGD

-159 TALVSGGEAAL
+159 TALVSGGDAAL

-229 QERPE
+229 QERPDG
-234 ALTDRGVQVAQSLQA
+234 LIDRGVQVAESLQA
-249 ITMKLLAKNPAN
+249 ITMKLLAKSPAN

-278 GAHTRPGTG
+278 GAHRISGKG

-293 AAAAA
+293 AVAGAAAA
-298 GGAAAASAAP
+298 GAAGSPTESSAEHPVTEPPA
-308 ETTAAEVA
+308 TAAI
-316 PTPVDPAPA
+316 P
-325 SAAPVDATTAQPVT
+325 PVDATTAQPVT
-339 PAPAQ
+339 PTPAPGL
-344 PVSAAPAAT
+344 
-353 AQPMPQ
+353 PQ
-359 QYVDP
+359 QPGQPTAGYVDP
-364 NQAAMAQ
+364 AQHAAITQQQAA
-371 AGYGGGGYYYEEPPR
+371 YGAAGYYYEEPPR
-386 SGGIWRN
+386 GGGIWRT
-393 VALIGSLAVL
+393 VALLASLGVL

-408 FLFANF
+408 FLFASF

-420 DDDPTDGGE
+420 DDDNTPDE
-429 DPVAELIDVPDV
+429 VVVDVVDVPSV
-441 EGIDVQTAR
+441 EGLDVQEAR
-450 EVLLEAGLGLP
+450 ELLLEAGLAQP
-461 DVSFE
+461 DVEFE
-466 PNNEIPAN
+466 TND
-474 EVFGQNPPSGER
+474 EVPVNQVFAQNPPPGER
-486 VEPDTVVELRVSSG
+486 VEPNSVVTLRVSSG
-500 TADTVPNVIGET
+500 TADTVPSVIGSLREEAVAT
-512 QESATSILQGLG
+512 LQEFQ
-524 YTVTVVTTASPQDAG
+524 YVVTEVTAASPQDAG
-539 TVISQSPP
+539 TVISQSPSP
-547 SGAALAPGQ
+547 GSVLAPGST
-556 PVEISVSSGPEV
+556 VEITVSTGPEV
-568 VPIPDVEGL
+568 MPVPDVEGL
-577 DLVAA
+577 DVIAA
-582 INLIRDAGFTV
+582 VNALREEGFVVNATQIEE
-593 DPNQQT
+593 P
-599 EASEEI
+599 SEEI
-605 EEGRVIRTNPPANT
+605 EEGKVTRTEPAAAQ
-619 LVAAES
+619 LVAVGS
-625 QVSVVISTGLPT
+625 QISIVVSTGVPTVPVPSVVTLLTDSAVNTIRSEGLVVGGP
-637 IEVPAVTDLFAD
+637 IFVDVPA
-649 TAITTLRN
+649 
-657 QGLDVATV
+657 
-665 FETVPEGSP
+665 GSP
-674 SVGRVI
+674 SDGRVI
-680 SQSPAAFEE
+680 SQDPEPFEE
-689 VEVGTVITITVG
+689 VEIGFVVTITVG
-701 EAAPPT
+701 QAVAPTTTYPTPPPT
-707 TTTTTTTEAPTT
+707 TTYPTT
-719 TTTEGGGDE
+719 P